1 MMRKSV
7 LVSLVLGLSLAAAC
21 GKVEEKGAGYVEAA
35 SKKASDAYDELS
47 NLTPEAAK
55 QKVDSLVSQA
65 KSMLASI
72 KDSATAQKVE
82 QQISPMLDHLAQLK
96 TSLASKVD
104 FSSLESLEKAV
115 EDQIAKFT
123 SDPGVK
129 QALQPLLD
137 KIQGL
142 MK

>member
-65 KSMLASI
+65 KSL
-72 KDSATAQKVE
+72 
-82 QQISPMLDHLAQLK
+82 P
-96 TSLASKVD
+96 
-104 FSSLESLEKAV
+104 
-115 EDQIAKFT
+115 
-123 SDPGVK
+123 PG
-129 QALQPLLD
+129 LGELLD
-137 KIQGL
+137 WLEHQASQ
-142 MK
+142 